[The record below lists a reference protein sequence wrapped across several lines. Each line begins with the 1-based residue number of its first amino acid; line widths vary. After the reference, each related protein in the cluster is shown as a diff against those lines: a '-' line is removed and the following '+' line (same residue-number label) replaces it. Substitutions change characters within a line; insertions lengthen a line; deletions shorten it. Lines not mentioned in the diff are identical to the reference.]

1 MTAPAIWLLLLLA
14 ADGEGVATVSP
25 AASTA
30 GVAGTWSVRYTA
42 GASGLPTGGSIRV
55 EMPTGWS
62 DARWSEPQ
70 FAAPGKPHYIS
81 IACSNASVKL
91 YRHVENFM
99 PSTGKRHWFRRVIYA
114 GVQEGRLAA
123 GDTITVTYNNTVG
136 PVFANEGVVTV
147 LSDLDGDGVGKPLA
161 ALPRLTTR
169 AAEPAEMQVIAPSQ
183 AAAGRP
189 IEVQINVTD
198 RFANVADWS
207 GAVKADGQDAAVAA
221 GQARVRIAPAGA
233 GFHRVMAV
241 SDRFGRVASNPI
253 RVTAQ
258 PGKDGVYWGDLHSHT
273 GISEDG
279 SGGNPFP
286 YARDVA
292 RLDFYS
298 LTDHINVRGEA
309 LNNFGKVGNDYG
321 EGTMPN
327 EWRWTREQTGKF
339 HEPGRFVTILGF
351 EYTLIWPWGHH
362 NVFYRD
368 TKADY
373 FVGDK
378 VPTTEALWA
387 ALDARRAF
395 TIPHHTGID
404 WNDGGVTSA
413 AVEWR
418 TRNDRMRPAV
428 EVYSIHGT
436 SELYDPASGIS
447 YENAVRRISLDGP
460 HYARDGWRAGHRMG
474 TIASSD
480 NHTAQPGQRQQ
491 GLAAVFAPE
500 LTREAIFDALRARR
514 SYGTTGERIWMDFRV
529 DGRAMGEEFAAAS
542 AQPEV
547 TFRLAGTGAID
558 FVEVMKL
565 DLATKQFRR
574 LGILNPASEDCE
586 GRFRD
591 EDFAADSMYY
601 LRMKQHDRV
610 RGREVWAW
618 SSPVWVR
625 KSASRAWLAPLVGLM
640 LATAL
645 VRAKRR

>member
-1 MTAPAIWLLLLLA
+1 MSLAALLLLFA
-14 ADGEGVATVSP
+14 VDGEGTAVVSP
-25 AASTA
+25 AHSIA
-30 GVAGTWSVRYTA
+30 GAAGTWAVRYTA

-70 FAAPGKPHYIS
+70 FVKPDAPHFVS
-81 IACSNASVKL
+81 IECSRTGVKL

-114 GVQEGRLAA
+114 GVQEGRLQP
-123 GDTITVTYNNTVG
+123 GDTITVTYRNTVG

-147 LSDLDGDGVGKPLA
+147 LSDLDGDGAGRSLA
-161 ALPRLTTR
+161 SLPKLVTR
-169 AAEPAEMQVIAPSQ
+169 AAEPVEMQVIAPSQ
-183 AAAGRP
+183 ALAGKP
-189 IEVQINVTD
+189 VEVQINIFD
-198 RFANVADWS
+198 RYANIADWS
-207 GAVKADGQDAAVAA
+207 ASVRVDGVETRLT
-221 GQARVRIAPAGA
+221 GGTARASVTPARA
-233 GFHRVMAV
+233 GFQRVAVV
-241 SDRFGRVASNPI
+241 SDRFGRVPGNPI
-253 RVTAQ
+253 RVTEQ
-258 PGKDGVYWGDLHSHT
+258 PERSGIYWGDIHSHT

-279 SGGNPFP
+279 SGGDPFP

-298 LTDHINVRGEA
+298 LTDHLNVSGDA

-321 EGTMPN
+321 EGTLPN
-327 EWRWTREQTGKF
+327 EWQWTRRQTDRF
-339 HEPGRFVTILGF
+339 YEPGRFVTILGF

-362 NVFYRD
+362 NVFYRHA
-368 TKADY
+368 KADY

-418 TRNDRMRPAV
+418 TRNDRMRPSV

-447 YENAVRRISLDGP
+447 YENAVKRISLDGP

-491 GLAAVFAPE
+491 GLAAVFAGE
-500 LTREAIFDALRARR
+500 LTREAIFDSLRARR
-514 SYGTTGERIWMDFRV
+514 SYGSTGERVWMDFRV
-529 DGRAMGEEFAAAS
+529 EGRAMGEEFAFAGAR
-542 AQPEV
+542 PEV

-558 FVEVMKL
+558 FVEVVKL
-565 DLATKQFRR
+565 DLVSKTWRR
-574 LGILNPASEDCE
+574 LGILNPGTEDCE
-586 GRFRD
+586 GRFWD
-591 EDFAADSMYY
+591 EQFSGDAMYY
-601 LRMKQHDRV
+601 LRMKQRDRV

-618 SSPVWVR
+618 SSPVWVT
-625 KSASRAWLAPLVGLM
+625 KPGSRAN
-640 LATAL
+640 
-645 VRAKRR
+645 